1 MPRRQPTSRRP
12 SRPRSFTKAERT
24 ASARRRLAVLLVVM
38 VLALG
43 AIAVKTVSVQALSG
57 EHYDEL
63 ALAQR
68 VRSMSLAAERGSIF
82 DRNGNDLAISVQQQT
97 VFADPRFIR
106 DPAVAVARLAP
117 VLGLEPQDLL
127 ERLSRTDTAFVYL
140 ARKVNDETAKQV
152 RTLGITGVG
161 MVGES
166 KRFYPSSSLA
176 APVLGFVGTDN
187 NGLGGLE
194 ASFEATL
201 RGKPGKVVTEAD
213 PSGRSIPTTDR
224 TEEQARRGGDL
235 VLTLD
240 QSIQYETER
249 QLVAQVEATKARG
262 GMAVVA
268 DVRTGD
274 VLAMVTVVGAD
285 ADGPARPASSTQQNR
300 PVTTVYEPGS
310 TNKVITL
317 GAALEAGV
325 VTPDTTYAV
334 GSSIRIAD
342 AVFDDH
348 DPHPV
353 EQWSVRDIM
362 RESSN
367 VGTILVARALGKERL
382 DASLRA
388 FGFGSRTALDFPGE
402 SAGLLLDPSRYSLTS
417 MGSVPV
423 GNGLAV
429 TAMQMLDV
437 FVTVANGGVSRPP
450 RLVSATIDADGT
462 KHPRRPLTGT
472 RVVSAT
478 TAAQLNEM
486 LRSVVSDGTGERA
499 GIPGYSVAGKTGTAR
514 KPPYEQP
521 YRYMASFA
529 GFAPA
534 EAPRLAAI
542 VVLDEPGT
550 SYYGG
555 QVAAPVFARVM
566 QYALRLE
573 RVPPTAALT
582 TPDDDASAAPSR
594 SNDAPAPPAPSA
606 STVTPVTLAT
616 ASAARAAPGTLT
628 APDS

>member
-1 MPRRQPTSRRP
+1 
-12 SRPRSFTKAERT
+12 
-24 ASARRRLAVLLVVM
+24 M

>member
-1 MPRRQPTSRRP
+1 
-12 SRPRSFTKAERT
+12 
-24 ASARRRLAVLLVVM
+24 
-38 VLALG
+38 
-43 AIAVKTVSVQALSG
+43 
-57 EHYDEL
+57 
-63 ALAQR
+63 
-68 VRSMSLAAERGSIF
+68 MSLAAERGSIF